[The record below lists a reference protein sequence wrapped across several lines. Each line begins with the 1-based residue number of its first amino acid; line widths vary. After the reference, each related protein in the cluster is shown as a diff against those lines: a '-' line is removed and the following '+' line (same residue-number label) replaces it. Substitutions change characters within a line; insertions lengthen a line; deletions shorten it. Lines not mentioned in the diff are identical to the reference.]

1 MSDPHTDNPA
11 AESAVKTEP
20 GKNVENGHARYEAIP
35 GHPHIKP
42 PGVPQAQTKI
52 LSAESVAEIQRKM
65 VRYPVRKSA
74 VLPALTVAYRQI
86 GYLNDDIYEELSQ
99 ITEIPKL
106 HIAEAASFY
115 TLFPKKPRGK
125 YLIMVCDNISCA
137 LCGADSLIKYLEE
150 KLQIRLGETTP
161 DNLFTLQSA
170 ECLAGCSA
178 APMMQ
183 VNHAYYENLTRK
195 KIDELIETWRREG

>member
-1 MSDPHTDNPA
+1 MPDFETENSTASAVTRETPA
-11 AESAVKTEP
+11 NTPATASVSAES
-20 GKNVENGHARYEAIP
+20 IP
-35 GHPHIKP
+35 GHPRVKAP
-42 PGVPQAQTKI
+42 SVPKVKTKI
-52 LSAESVAEIQRKM
+52 LTAESVAEIQRKM

-74 VLPALTVAYRQI
+74 VLPALTVAYRQV
-86 GYLNDDIYEELSQ
+86 GYLSDEIYEELSRV
-99 ITEIPKL
+99 TEIPKL

-137 LCGADSLIKYLEE
+137 LCGADSLIRHLEE
-150 KLQIRLGETTP
+150 KLGIKVGQTTS
-161 DNLFTLQSA
+161 DNLFTLQVA

-183 VNHAYYENLTRK
+183 VNHRYYENLTRK
-195 KIDELIETWRREG
+195 KIDGLIESWRREA